1 MTIPRLRITA
11 SLLVVL
17 LLCFSA
23 AGQNPGGGKA
33 VSSASLTNWE
43 TALDVFLSSRNQRLV
58 DRALRL
64 LEDPLQN
71 LPATEQ
77 EAARE
82 HLEQLV
88 RQGFTKRARPEDAC
102 LFAASQRQKREALFD
117 KLQKAPWAAWNGAS
131 LKRLLTKFAETPV
144 AFDSAALLHEDF
156 LAFCRQCSTD
166 VPEELV
172 EQIVRGYTQSDFFHG
187 LCFAHQVHPGATTR
201 WQTVFRTRY
210 GNEPKASD
218 LWAGF
223 TCLDSDIWDGLA
235 GVRQGYQRDLGDQ
248 LFQRDPL
255 ADWAG
260 LGSGPVSRV
269 AAASSHP
276 GLEWQFKLGQSLK
289 KQRHAAG
296 LQLLYDLCA
305 KARELAASYDKLALL
320 FADGDQTFQEFFIYL
335 HSPASSDRS
344 LLRLLNEEREN
355 WRRSVRSLAG
365 YLAVE
370 READW
375 DEALYPLLKDY
386 YREAAPA
393 EREEMVQ
400 KVIAPIYQCYAAK
413 PFPDARKQNPI
424 RARLLDETTGA
435 ACFLDLA
442 AHQGAATWFR
452 SQMSLQD
459 PIRAGNRTLPNFRF
473 VAEAT
478 LAAGERR
485 LSGDRTRDAAKAVVE
500 PLAQW
505 GEWMLQGML
514 EQPQALGLD
523 NNQVNDALSL
533 VLGKLRDLKQEFG
546 LKPEEL
552 GLEILFGKLNQELS
566 NAVNE
571 LRHRG
576 DASGIRRDE
585 LQRVVRSVHL
595 SLVVSAILEDRSQL
609 DTILAIVRR
618 DLFGLQETAQFRVLD
633 PAALDF
639 TVTTFLQ
646 LDEDLT
652 KCLAAISRPAGNGP
666 APAMGDLARAFFL
679 KYHLQVQV
687 GLIRTDGFL
696 AAINQRAPGPL
707 PLVRLLD
714 AQAGGWLR
722 PFDDNEARTSFES
735 VKTALAESDFLN
747 SEQAVISLVEGY
759 RRRLGLQLW
768 MAPLACGTD
777 RLNAN
782 VNLMVL
788 LRLLRDEPPPPLAQ
802 LAGGAAV
809 SAASWPRPALLPV
822 IDCFLQ
828 NMATGGADLRLKK
841 VEYTVAGT
849 AISRSA
855 VEHHPS
861 ALFAEFTE
869 RLLRAQ
875 EMASFPILANGNP
888 VACEPHIDALVR
900 DSLSDEEVELPS
912 LGIPPGETGPTRS
925 LDGARRLQLIET
937 IQKSAGD
944 FSPARLAHFATF
956 LPNDPDN
963 ACDPARL
970 GDYDRC
976 RESVFRRLSQW
987 LQEPNAASEGIAD
1000 ALIAALRLEFSQR
1013 DRAPAIAAREL
1024 AESLK
1029 ARLTPAGRQRLVMEI
1044 LMQAEGRDRSPVRVG
1059 CEAHSQPDVSCAACR
1074 GSLAKALERRL
1085 QELVDVRRLCAEQ
1098 LNLKYEGPPKTR
1110 FEVIGQLSRAIQR
1123 VRDASKIIQQID
1135 EDSARAAFRLLKQV
1149 KRAYA
1154 MIPAPWT
1161 GNSIRQQVTSA
1172 DDPLAVALTA
1182 LERVSAAMYC
1192 DLLPFY
1198 GDFDTQAILGNPD
1211 ALVVFSLFDAELKAG
1226 LLRSVPLTTALSR
1239 EVKELQV
1246 PIGTPET
1253 TELVLVHSIVQP
1265 SLAVAIWEQGHT
1277 QVGQADASANSR
1289 KCLIEFVAQGKS
1301 YDESYFDRDL
1311 VYVVS
1316 SQFTLS
1322 PSKLFEEAF
1331 KGIDTAAQA
1340 AEQYAG
1346 AEQDGDAF
1354 IYEAWFGDLRAALRR
1369 QVGQPQ
1375 EQFNLDRFVRRAAT
1389 IPTDRRYEGP
1399 EFEAVRPF
1407 AAKFQQELGT
1417 WLESSGPSALGGM
1430 LQRASS
1436 VHTLVALGGGIC
1448 GRLGLAGATEAD
1460 VVEPGLRAAY
1470 ADFCSKILF
1479 ARSSGGQT
1487 VYPRPLAEKLLQ
1499 GFYAPAPTDKG
1510 QGPTTREQFTKI
1522 FQEFSLPRW
1531 GGPRDANNARQLP
1544 GYVGFYANMADPAT
1558 SEEAKRFL
1566 RDCSY
1571 ALMSYVA
1578 ELYWYGARD
1587 GVEGQVAVPDE
1598 QRVSYPWRLDEAGR
1612 PYVLGGMPDNALTAE
1627 RLHSEATQANAEWR
1641 AACAEQFREIPF
1653 LCRFFGGKPE

>member
-1 MTIPRLRITA
+1 MTIPRLRIAA
-11 SLLVVL
+11 SLLL
-17 LLCFSA
+17 AQLLCVSA
-23 AGQNPGGGKA
+23 AGQNPDGGKA

-71 LPATEQ
+71 LPHTEQ

-88 RQGFTKRARPEDAC
+88 RQGFTKRARPGDGC
-102 LFAASQRQKREALFD
+102 LFAVSQRQKREVLFD

-131 LKRLLTKFAETPV
+131 LKRLLTDFSQTPAV
-144 AFDSAALLHEDF
+144 FESGSLLHEDF
-156 LAFCRQCSTD
+156 LAFCRQSLTD
-166 VPEELV
+166 ASEDLV
-172 EQIVRGYTQSDFFHG
+172 EQIVGGYTESDFFNA
-187 LCFAHQVHPGATTR
+187 LCFAHQIHRGASNR

-210 GNEPKASD
+210 DNAANTGT
-218 LWAGF
+218 LWEGF
-223 TCLDSDIWDGLA
+223 TFLDSEIWNGLPEI
-235 GVRQGYQRDLGDQ
+235 RQGYQRDLGDR

-260 LGSGPVSRV
+260 LGSGPVSRM
-269 AAASSHP
+269 AAASSHA
-276 GLEWQFKLGQSLK
+276 GLEWQFKLGQALK
-289 KQRHAAG
+289 QHRHAAG
-296 LQLLYDLCA
+296 LRLLYDLCA
-305 KARELAASYDKLALL
+305 SARELAVSYDKLAPL
-320 FADGDQTFQEFFIYL
+320 FADGDQKFQEFFIYL
-335 HSPASSDRS
+335 HSPASSGRS
-344 LLRLLNEEREN
+344 LLGLLNGEREN

-365 YLAVE
+365 YLAGE

-375 DEALYPLLKDY
+375 NEALYPLLKDY

-400 KVIAPIYQCYAAK
+400 KVIAPIYQCYAAQ

-442 AHQGAATWFR
+442 AHQGVAAWFR
-452 SQMSLQD
+452 SQVALTDSV
-459 PIRAGNRTLPNFRF
+459 RAGNRTLPNFRF
-473 VAEAT
+473 VAEST
-478 LAAGERR
+478 LAASERR
-485 LSGDRTRDAAKAVVE
+485 LSGNRTQDTAKAVVE
-500 PLAQW
+500 PLAEW

-514 EQPQALGLD
+514 KQPQALGLD
-523 NNQVNDALSL
+523 NNQVNDSFSL
-533 VLGKLRDLKQEFG
+533 VLGKLRDLKQEFE
-546 LKPEEL
+546 LKPEDL

-571 LRHRG
+571 LRRRG
-576 DASGIRRDE
+576 DTAGIRPDE

-633 PAALDF
+633 PAALHF

-652 KCLAAISRPAGNGP
+652 KCLAEIARPAGKGP
-666 APAMGDLARAFFL
+666 APALGDLAREFFL

-687 GLIRTDGFL
+687 GLIRTNGFL
-696 AAINQRAPGPL
+696 AAIDQHAPGPL

-714 AQAGGWLR
+714 ARAGGWLQ

-747 SEQAVISLVEGY
+747 SEQAVISLVAGY
-759 RRRLGLQLW
+759 RRRLGLRLW
-768 MAPLACGTD
+768 EDPHACGTG
-777 RLNAN
+777 RLNVN

-788 LRLLRDEPPPPLAQ
+788 LRLLRDEPPPLVAQ
-802 LAGGAAV
+802 LAGD
-809 SAASWPRPALLPV
+809 SAASAAAWPRPALIPV

-841 VEYTVAGT
+841 VEYTVAGAT
-849 AISRSA
+849 VSQSA
-855 VEHHPS
+855 VEHHLS
-861 ALFAEFTE
+861 AVFAEFTE

-888 VACEPHIDALVR
+888 VDCEPHIEALVR
-900 DSLSDEEVELPS
+900 SSLSDDEVELPP
-912 LGIPPGETGPTRS
+912 LGISPGETGPTRS

-956 LPNDPDN
+956 LPNDPGN

-976 RESVFRRLSQW
+976 RESIFRRLSQW

-1029 ARLTPAGRQRLVMEI
+1029 ARLTPSGRQRLVMEI
-1044 LMQAEGRDRSPVRVG
+1044 LMQAEARDRSPVRVG
-1059 CEAHSQPDVSCAACR
+1059 CEAHAQPDVSCPACR
-1074 GSLAKALERRL
+1074 ESLAKALEGRL

-1154 MIPAPWT
+1154 LIPAPWT
-1161 GNSIRQQVTSA
+1161 GSSIRQQVTSA
-1172 DDPLAVALTA
+1172 DDPLAVALMA
-1182 LERVSAAMYC
+1182 LERLSAAMYC

-1226 LLRSVPLTTALSR
+1226 LLRSVPTTTALSR
-1239 EVKELQV
+1239 EMKELQV

-1277 QVGQADASANSR
+1277 QVGLADATANSK
-1289 KCLIEFVAQGKS
+1289 KCLIEFVAQGKF
-1301 YDESYFDRDL
+1301 YEESYYDRDL

-1316 SQFTLS
+1316 SQFKLS
-1322 PSKLFEEAF
+1322 PGKLFEEAF
-1331 KGIDTAAQA
+1331 KGLDTAAQA

-1354 IYEAWFGDLRAALRR
+1354 IYEAWFGDLRAALRH
-1369 QVGQPQ
+1369 QIGQPQ
-1375 EQFNLDRFVRRAAT
+1375 EQFNLDRFVRQAAT

-1399 EFEAVRPF
+1399 EFEAIRPF

-1417 WLESSGPSALGGM
+1417 WLESSGPAALGGM
-1430 LQRASS
+1430 VQRASS
-1436 VHTLVALGGGIC
+1436 VHTLVALSGGIC
-1448 GRLGLAGATEAD
+1448 GRLGLAGAAEAD

-1470 ADFCSKILF
+1470 ADFCSKVLF
-1479 ARSSGGQT
+1479 ARSSGGQP
-1487 VYPRPLAEKLLQ
+1487 VYSRPLAEKLLR
-1499 GFYAPAPTDKG
+1499 GFYAPVLADKG
-1510 QGPTTREQFTKI
+1510 QQPITREQFAKI

-1531 GGPRDANNARQLP
+1531 GGPRDANHARQLP
-1544 GYVGFYANMADPAT
+1544 GYVGLYGKLADPAT
-1558 SEEAKRFL
+1558 SSEAKRFL

-1612 PYVLGGMPDNALTAE
+1612 PYVLGEMPDNALTTE

-1641 AACAEQFREIPF
+1641 AACAEQFREITF